1 MEGEGRELE
10 EGWEGE
16 GEALRGDRWG
26 GEVGREAEASRKVAE
41 ERWTAEEKR
50 VRASGAEGGANG
62 QEEDGGQAVPGERSL
77 LWLADRERG
86 RLCRK
91 RFILLKPRGS
101 SASDMVSSD
110 SAEA

>member
-1 MEGEGRELE
+1 MLRAREKWREL
-10 EGWEGE
+10 GL
-16 GEALRGDRWG
+16 LREREQSLRRAGMLQ
-26 GEVGREAEASRKVAE
+26 GRRGLQRVKSRG
-41 ERWTAEEKR
+41 RSLYR
-50 VRASGAEGGANG
+50 EGGWT
-62 QEEDGGQAVPGERSL
+62 ERAVPGERSL
-77 LWLADRERG
+77 VWLAERERG

>member
-1 MEGEGRELE
+1 ME
-10 EGWEGE
+10 
-16 GEALRGDRWG
+16 RW
-26 GEVGREAEASRKVAE
+26 GREAEASRKAAE
-41 ERWTAEEKR
+41 ERRGQGAEEGYGPAEQREEPGAGRR
-50 VRASGAEGGANG
+50 VAGP
-62 QEEDGGQAVPGERSL
+62 AVPGERSL
-77 LWLADRERG
+77 VWLADRERG